1 MWYCFRTKEEFMKRL
16 VSFIVATACL
26 SLLTGCLDGEYR
38 LKHMRW
44 KDKDNNFSSTPKPEV
59 KPIKE
64 K

>member
-1 MWYCFRTKEEFMKRL
+1 MKRL